1 MYNQNLERIETILKQ
16 AKTFFFATVDGD
28 QARVRPFGA
37 VQEIDD
43 KLYFC
48 TNNHKK
54 VYENM
59 QANPKV
65 EICAMISDERWIRV
79 SGKAEF
85 VYDVEIKKAM
95 LDANPELR
103 KMYNEEDKIFEIF
116 YLSNLA
122 ATIYSMIDEPEVIC

>member
-1 MYNQNLERIETILKQ
+1 MYNKNLERIETILKQ
-16 AKTFFFATVDGD
+16 AKTFFFATIDGD

-48 TNNHKK
+48 TNNHKN
-54 VYENM
+54 VYKNM
-59 QANPKV
+59 QENPKI

-79 SGKAEF
+79 SGKSEF

-103 KMYNEEDKIFEIF
+103 KMYNEEDKIFEVF

-122 ATIYSMIDEPEVIC
+122 ATIYSMVDEPEVIC

>member
-1 MYNQNLERIETILKQ
+1 MYNKNLERIETILKQ
-16 AKTFFFATVDGD
+16 AKTFFFATIDGD

-48 TNNHKK
+48 TNNHKN
-54 VYENM
+54 VYKNM
-59 QANPKV
+59 QENPKI

-85 VYDVEIKKAM
+85 VYDVETKIAM

-103 KMYNEEDKIFEIF
+103 KMYNEEDKIFEVF

-122 ATIYSMIDEPEVIC
+122 ATIYSMVDEPEVVC